1 MRTSKRFAVPLS
13 AAALLGG
20 AAFVVLPGAPGA
32 TDPRPVATT
41 RAEYKLDGKG
51 SRLTVET
58 ETVGLSSMFGHD
70 HKFVARDLAG
80 KITLVPGTAD
90 AATLEMTV
98 RGDALNLVEDVSDDT
113 HREIETAL
121 REAVL
126 ETGKFPEIAFRS
138 RAVTATKNDDG
149 SFDIKM
155 TGDLTLH
162 GVRRKMIVPAHVTMT
177 SEGSLRAVGA
187 LELRQSD
194 FKIKPYTFAKGTVRV
209 RDYVALSFDLVAR
222 R

>member
-1 MRTSKRFAVPLS
+1 MRTSRRLFVPLS

-20 AAFVVLPGAPGA
+20 AAYVVLPGTPGA
-32 TDPRPVATT
+32 TDPRPAATT
-41 RAEYKLDGKG
+41 RAEYRLDGKG

-80 KITLVPGTAD
+80 KITLVPETPES
-90 AATLEMTV
+90 AALELTV

-126 ETGKFPEIAFRS
+126 ETAKFPEISFRS
-138 RAVTATKNDDG
+138 RAMTATKNVDG
-149 SFDIKM
+149 SFDIKL
-155 TGDLTLH
+155 TGDLNLH
-162 GVRRKMIVPAHVTMT
+162 GVRRKMTVPAHVTMT
-177 SEGSLRAVGA
+177 SDGSLRASGA
-187 LELRQSD
+187 LELRQTD

-209 RDYVALSFDLVAR
+209 RDYVALSFDVLAR